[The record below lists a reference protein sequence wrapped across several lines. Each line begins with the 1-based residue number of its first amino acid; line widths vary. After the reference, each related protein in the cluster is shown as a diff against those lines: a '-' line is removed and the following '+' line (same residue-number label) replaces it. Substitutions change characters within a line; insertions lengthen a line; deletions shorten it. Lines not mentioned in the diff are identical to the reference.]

1 MYSLCFHVFLFCPVC
16 NVQVFLILQ
25 LSTDLALG
33 DASIT
38 SVTEYLLTQPI
49 LSFVVCGCAA
59 IPERVERDDSEG
71 DSAGEEEDEVAATT
85 KTGIFDSSRNVAI
98 IKLHC
103 VHTKQVMGA
112 GCRII

>member
-1 MYSLCFHVFLFCPVC
+1 MK
-16 NVQVFLILQ
+16 NI
-25 LSTDLALG
+25 ALG

-59 IPERVERDDSEG
+59 VPIRVDRDEYSEG
-71 DSAGEEEDEVAATT
+71 ESGEEEEDEAEMRGML
-85 KTGIFDSSRNVAI
+85 KRSIFDSRRNVAM

-103 VHTKQVMGA
+103 VHTRYIHIFLKVWFKIQ
-112 GCRII
+112 CEFLLSL